1 MATRRFPLVGKAI
14 ALAAVVL
21 ALTLAL
27 QSVSGI
33 VAEREGRL
41 REAERSV
48 AALLRFIDYDAR
60 GVRRFVHGLFRTC

>member
-1 MATRRFPLVGKAI
+1 MATRRFPLLRKAI
-14 ALAAVVL
+14 ALAAVLL

-48 AALLRFIDYDAR
+48 PPASRRRRRSSAR
-60 GVRRFVHGLFRTC
+60 